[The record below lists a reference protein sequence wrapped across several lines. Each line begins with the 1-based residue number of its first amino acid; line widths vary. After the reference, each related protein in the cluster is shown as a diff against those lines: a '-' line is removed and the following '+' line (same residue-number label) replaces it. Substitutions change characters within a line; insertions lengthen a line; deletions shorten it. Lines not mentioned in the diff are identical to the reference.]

1 MKQIEKYKKISIIIN
16 KAKKS
21 LSIVGGVG
29 VSNKNFSGGGLL
41 FFNKKLFFLTKG
53 GYRTFLKLLSN
64 FYVGVT
70 YGYHIEIN
78 FIGLGYRFLQLRNF
92 LLLKLGYSHYVK
104 YIIPE
109 TLRIVGYKRQLVI
122 FGMNNIEV
130 ITMAKQLRLFKKPT
144 IYKGKG
150 IQIKGEVL
158 KFKIGK
164 QK

>member
-1 MKQIEKYKKISIIIN
+1 MKQTSKYKKTIITIN
-16 KAKKS
+16 KEKRS
-21 LSIVGGVG
+21 LSIAGGVG
-29 VSNKNFSGGGLL
+29 LVNKNFNGDGLIYL
-41 FFNKKLFFLTKG
+41 NKKLFFLTKG
-53 GYRTFLKLLSN
+53 GYKTFLKLLSN

-70 YGYHIEIN
+70 YGYNIEIN
-78 FIGLGYRFLQLRNF
+78 FIGLGYRFLQLKNF

-104 YIIPE
+104 YIIPA
-109 TLRIVGYKRQLVI
+109 TLRVVGYKRHLVI
-122 FGMNNIEV
+122 FGMNMIEV